1 MRLLP
6 AFAEGSAPTVEW
18 LFLDLNSY
26 FASVEQQERPEL
38 RGRPIGIVPLITEN
52 TCCIAASYEAKAYG
66 VKTGVNVA
74 EAKLLCPH
82 IELVE
87 ARPKLYVEYHHRIV
101 EAVNSCIPVTS
112 VMSVDEMACKL
123 MGRERAL
130 PNATTLALDIKQ
142 SLRTVGATLRCSVGL
157 APNRY
162 LSKIASDLCKPD
174 GLTAFLLRDL
184 PQALYCLKLSDLVG
198 VGRAME
204 KRIHGSGITTVEQ
217 LCQLSPE
224 QMRRIWN
231 SVLGERLWHWLRG
244 ADFHSPE
251 FKRKSLG
258 KQHVLP
264 PKYRTREQA
273 FFVALKLLH
282 VSAANLRKLKMW
294 AGGIGAVV
302 EFLKKRP
309 ARFDGEGVDV
319 PAWKAH
325 MRIHECRDTV
335 ILQGHLTKLWD
346 SCPTQEPLQV
356 GIWLFNLVPDEL
368 HTLSLFEDDEKRHR
382 ISTVVDELNQRY
394 GQNAVYFGGIHSV
407 LDSAPTRISFTSIPD
422 VDDF

>member
-101 EAVNSCIPVTS
+101 DAVNSCIPVTN

-123 MGRERAL
+123 MGPERAL

-217 LCQLSPE
+217 LCQLSASS
-224 QMRRIWN
+224 MFF
-231 SVLGERLWHWLRG
+231 RL
-244 ADFHSPE
+244 SI
-251 FKRKSLG
+251 
-258 KQHVLP
+258 
-264 PKYRTREQA
+264 RTREQA
-273 FFVALKLLH
+273 FFVALKLPHGRLTCEFM
-282 VSAANLRKLKMW
+282 SA
-294 AGGIGAVV
+294 GT
-302 EFLKKRP
+302 P
-309 ARFDGEGVDV
+309 
-319 PAWKAH
+319 
-325 MRIHECRDTV
+325 
-335 ILQGHLTKLWD
+335 
-346 SCPTQEPLQV
+346 
-356 GIWLFNLVPDEL
+356 
-368 HTLSLFEDDEKRHR
+368 
-382 ISTVVDELNQRY
+382 
-394 GQNAVYFGGIHSV
+394 
-407 LDSAPTRISFTSIPD
+407 
-422 VDDF
+422 

>member
-1 MRLLP
+1 
-6 AFAEGSAPTVEW
+6 
-18 LFLDLNSY
+18 
-26 FASVEQQERPEL
+26 
-38 RGRPIGIVPLITEN
+38 
-52 TCCIAASYEAKAYG
+52 
-66 VKTGVNVA
+66 
-74 EAKLLCPH
+74 
-82 IELVE
+82 
-87 ARPKLYVEYHHRIV
+87 
-101 EAVNSCIPVTS
+101 
-112 VMSVDEMACKL
+112 
-123 MGRERAL
+123 
-130 PNATTLALDIKQ
+130 
-142 SLRTVGATLRCSVGL
+142 
-157 APNRY
+157 
-162 LSKIASDLCKPD
+162 
-174 GLTAFLLRDL
+174 
-184 PQALYCLKLSDLVG
+184 
-198 VGRAME
+198 ME
-204 KRIHGSGITTVEQ
+204 KRIHGNGITTVEQ

-309 ARFDGEGVDV
+309 ARFDGEGEEV